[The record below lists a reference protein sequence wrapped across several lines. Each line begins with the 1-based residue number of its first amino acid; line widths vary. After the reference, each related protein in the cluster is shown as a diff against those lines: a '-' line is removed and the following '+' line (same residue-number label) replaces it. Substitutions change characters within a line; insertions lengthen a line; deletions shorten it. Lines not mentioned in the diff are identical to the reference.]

1 MLPLSLPPR
10 ALSDPPPE
18 GNEIEN
24 SSTLVD
30 LNSDK
35 ETDGTQL
42 SDRRR
47 AVASRNAAP
56 VRWTDWHT
64 HRIDWVAGKSSWFV
78 DGRHY
83 LDKAYGV
90 PTVPSYLILNMWSDG
105 GVWSGEMQPQHEAR
119 LEIEWIEMV
128 YNISDESPSRSGSK
142 TRRRRRAAAAAGCRV
157 VCTVDGAGANGILNG
172 GVQNPAPSS
181 AGPRNST
188 LWSGT
193 DDRQFIIATAIG
205 ATVAAVLYIVDTT
218 F

>member
-1 MLPLSLPPR
+1 M
-10 ALSDPPPE
+10 
-18 GNEIEN
+18 
-24 SSTLVD
+24 
-30 LNSDK
+30 NSDK

-42 SDRRR
+42 TDRRR
-47 AVASRNAAP
+47 AVGARNAAP
-56 VRWTDWHT
+56 VAWTDWHT
-64 HRIDWVAGKSSWFV
+64 HRIDWVDSKSSWFV

-105 GVWSGEMQPQHEAR
+105 GVWSGEMQPLHEAR
-119 LEIEWIEMV
+119 LEIEWVEMV
-128 YNISDESPSRSGSK
+128 FNVSDESPSRSRSK
-142 TRRRRRAAAAAGCRV
+142 TRRRLLRRASQAAGDDCRV
-157 VCTVDGAGANGILNG
+157 VCTVDDAGATGILNG
-172 GVQNPAPSS
+172 GIQSPRPSA

-205 ATVAAVLYIVDTT
+205 ATVAAVLYIIDTT